1 MSFLNEEYLLETDSA
16 RTLYDGIRDL
26 PIVDPHSHADVAEIA
41 DNEGWE
47 DVWEVEG
54 ATDHYVWALMRN
66 FGVDEALITGDATN
80 REKWN
85 ALAEVFPKVAGNP
98 TYEWVHLDLRRRFGI
113 DERLSPE
120 TADDIWAE
128 TREALADDGLRPR
141 ELLREMN
148 VEVVCSTDDPTDS
161 LDDHAR
167 IAAEADG
174 IEVRPT
180 WRADRVLG
188 VGDPEWSSVADEL
201 AEATGVATDDLDGYL
216 SALKTTHD
224 RFAEHGCRASDLGV
238 REPVSRPVTRER
250 AAEAYD
256 ALRAEE
262 KRDDA
267 AADDLQAY
275 LLDRVGEW
283 NAEKGWVTQF
293 HLGPVRNYREDL
305 YDELGPAAGGDVST
319 RAVDIEG
326 NLRHFLNSLD
336 DEAAVVLYCLDPSHY
351 PTIATLARVF
361 PNVSVG
367 PAWWFND
374 SAHGIE
380 EQLEYVGTVDT
391 LWTHAGMVSDSRKL
405 LSYGSRFEV
414 FRRSL
419 ANVVG
424 RAVERGQLPMD
435 RAHEIVEHVAYDRP
449 RELYGFETRS

>member
-1 MSFLNEEYLLETDSA
+1 MDFLGEEYLLETESA
-16 RTLYDGIRDL
+16 KTLYDAIRDR

-41 DNEGWE
+41 ANEGWS

-66 FGVDEALITGDATN
+66 FGVSEDLITGDASN

-85 ALAEVFPKVAGNP
+85 ALAEVFPKIAGNP
-98 TYEWVHLDLRRRFGI
+98 TYEWVHLDLKRRFGI
-113 DERLSPE
+113 DERISPA
-120 TADDIWAE
+120 TADDIWVE
-128 TREALADDGLRPR
+128 TRDQLARDEMRPQ

-161 LDDHAR
+161 LGDHAH
-167 IAAEADG
+167 IADAVDG
-174 IEVRPT
+174 VDVRPT

-188 VGDPEWSSVADEL
+188 VDDPEWPTVADEL
-201 AEATGVATDDLDGYL
+201 ADTTGIGTADLDGYIA
-216 SALKTTHD
+216 ALKTTHD

-238 REPVSRPVTRER
+238 QAPVSRPVTADR
-250 AAEAYD
+250 AKEVFD
-256 ALRAEE
+256 RLRAGESVDEE
-262 KRDDA
+262 A
-267 AADDLQAY
+267 AGDLQAY
-275 LLDRVGEW
+275 LLERLGEW

-305 YDELGPAAGGDVST
+305 YESLGPAAGGDVST
-319 RAVDIEG
+319 QHVDIEQ
-326 NLRHFLNSLD
+326 NLRHFLNAFDGELD
-336 DEAAVVLYCLDPSHY
+336 VVLYCLDPSHY
-351 PTIATLARVF
+351 PTVATLARVF

-419 ANVVG
+419 ANAVG
-424 RAVERGQLPMD
+424 RGVERGQIPMD
-435 RAHEIVEHVAYDRP
+435 RARELVEHVAYDRP
-449 RELYGFETRS
+449 VELYDF